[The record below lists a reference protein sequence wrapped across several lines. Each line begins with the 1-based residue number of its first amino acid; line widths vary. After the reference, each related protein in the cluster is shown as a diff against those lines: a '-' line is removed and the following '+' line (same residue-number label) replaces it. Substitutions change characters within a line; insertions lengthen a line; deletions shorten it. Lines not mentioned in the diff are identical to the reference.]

1 MSYQQ
6 SHTIVFY
13 CHDTITICG
22 QLLVAYFEDIVLG
35 LWLKANLSRHFV
47 IAIWR
52 ISDVTALTDYWQ
64 SEYHFLDSRQSIN
77 NAFISFYGSFARRA
91 SADLVTVTTGQCL
104 VTPVKVKEA
113 HVIQQSDRFHGVLV
127 KYEGA
132 VKDGGRVTLETHAL
146 ARRDYKVLDP
156 TGPVGRLISIQVRL
170 WSPDLLKKWVSC
182 FSGFMGEW
190 IRAWDKQIVWTTKR
204 SLGDLFVPRSASFL
218 MNLEKKI
225 LIPYIY
231 NASNKVTF

>member
-1 MSYQQ
+1 M
-6 SHTIVFY
+6 
-13 CHDTITICG
+13 
-22 QLLVAYFEDIVLG
+22 
-35 LWLKANLSRHFV
+35 

-104 VTPVKVKEA
+104 VTPIKVKEA
-113 HVIQQSDRFHGVLV
+113 HVIHQSDRFHGLLV

-156 TGPVGRLISIQVRL
+156 TGPVGRLINIQVRL
-170 WSPDLLKKWVSC
+170 WSPDLLWVSFFLGSRGNESEC
-182 FSGFMGEW
+182 GTNKSCEPQSSSWAICLF
-190 IRAWDKQIVWTTKR
+190 RAPIHSPWTQKKR
-204 SLGDLFVPRSASFL
+204 YSFL
-218 MNLEKKI
+218 IIIVLPTKSLSKFLRET
-225 LIPYIY
+225 L
-231 NASNKVTF
+231 